1 MSNDIITFAVIC
13 TILGVLALLAVVLPL
28 WRNKAGHV
36 AVDTD
41 IDIYRDQLSEV
52 ERDLARGVLDE
63 VEAERTR
70 TEISRRLLTADATGR
85 AALKD
90 APKGLSRVAAVILGL
105 GLLGASGWLYLNYGA
120 PGYGDVPRA
129 ERVALSDERRANRP
143 GQLEA
148 EAVAPA
154 PENLLD
160 QFDDQTRD
168 LIQARRAAAF
178 ENPDDLAT
186 WDVLSRTEAAIGA
199 YARATRA
206 QEKVIALKGD
216 AVTPADIETLLDLMV
231 AGTAGYVSPEA
242 EAVAFQLLQLDA
254 ANAPAQ
260 YYMGL
265 MYAQNDRPDLAFP
278 IWRKV
283 VEESP
288 PGTLHW
294 NFAAG
299 QIGDLA
305 FMLGVDYALPD
316 QRGPSDD
323 QIADAQNMTEEDR
336 AAMIQGMVQQLA
348 ERLATD
354 GGPPQDWAR
363 LVTALGVLGEDE
375 KARQVVAEAEIVFG
389 GDVQAVGIIR
399 AAAQEAGVLE

>member
-1 MSNDIITFAVIC
+1 MNNDIITFAVIC
-13 TILGVLALLAVVLPL
+13 TILGILALLAVILPL
-28 WRNKAGHV
+28 WRNKSGHA

-41 IDIYRDQLSEV
+41 IDIYRDQLTEV
-52 ERDLARGVLDE
+52 ERDLARGVLDQT
-63 VEAERTR
+63 EADRTR

-90 APKGLSRVAAVILGL
+90 APKGLSRVAATVLGL

-129 ERVALSDERRANRP
+129 ERVAISDERRANRP

-148 EAVAPA
+148 EAAAPA
-154 PENLLD
+154 PEDLLE

-168 LIQARRAAAF
+168 LIQARRVAAF
-178 ENPDDLAT
+178 EKPEDLAT

-206 QEKVIALKGD
+206 QERVVALKGD
-216 AVTPADIETLLDLMV
+216 AATPADIETLLDLMV
-231 AGTAGYVSPEA
+231 AATAGYVSPEA
-242 EAVAFQLLQLDA
+242 EAVAFQLLQMDPE
-254 ANAPAQ
+254 NPPAQ

-288 PGTLHW
+288 RDTLHW

-299 QIGDLA
+299 QIGDVA

-316 QRGPSDD
+316 QRGPSNE

-399 AAAQEAGVLE
+399 AAAQEAGILE

>member
-1 MSNDIITFAVIC
+1 
-13 TILGVLALLAVVLPL
+13 
-28 WRNKAGHV
+28 
-36 AVDTD
+36 
-41 IDIYRDQLSEV
+41 EV
-52 ERDLARGVLDE
+52 ERDLARGVLDQT
-63 VEAERTR
+63 EADRTR

-85 AALKD
+85 AALTD
-90 APKGLSRVAAVILGL
+90 APKGLSRVAAAVLGL
-105 GLLGASGWLYLNYGA
+105 GLLSASGWLYLNYGA

-129 ERVALSDERRANRP
+129 ERVAISDERRANRP

-148 EAVAPA
+148 EAAAPA

-168 LIQARRAAAF
+168 LIQDRRAAAF
-178 ENPDDLAT
+178 EKPEDLAT

-199 YARATRA
+199 YDRATRA
-206 QEKVIALKGD
+206 QERVVALKGD
-216 AVTPADIETLLDLMV
+216 EVTPADIETLLDLMV
-231 AGTAGYVSPEA
+231 AATAGYVSPEA
-242 EAVAFQLLQLDA
+242 EAVAFQLLQMDPD
-254 ANAPAQ
+254 NAPAQ
-260 YYMGL
+260 YYTGL
-265 MYAQNDRPDLAFP
+265 MYAQNDRPDMAFP

-288 PGTLHW
+288 RDTLHW

-299 QIGDLA
+299 QIGDVA

-316 QRGPSDD
+316 QRGPSNE

-375 KARQVVAEAEIVFG
+375 KARQVVDEAEIVFG

-399 AAAQEAGVLE
+399 AAAQEAGILE

>member
-1 MSNDIITFAVIC
+1 MNSELIIFAVIC
-13 TILGVLALLAVVLPL
+13 TILGVLALLAIILPL
-28 WRNKAGHV
+28 WRNKAGHA

-41 IDIYRDQLSEV
+41 IDIYRDQLNEV
-52 ERDLARGVLDE
+52 ERDLARGVLDQT
-63 VEAERTR
+63 EADRTR

-90 APKGLSRVAAVILGL
+90 APKTLSRVTAAVLGL
-105 GLLGASGWLYLNYGA
+105 GLLGSAGAFYVTHGA
-120 PGYGDVPRA
+120 PGYGDVSRA
-129 ERVALSDERRANRP
+129 ERVAISDERRANRP

-148 EAVAPA
+148 EAAAPT
-154 PENLLD
+154 PDNLLD

-168 LIQARRAAAF
+168 LIQTRRAAAF
-178 ENPDDLAT
+178 ETPDDLAT

-199 YARATRA
+199 YASATRA
-206 QEKVIALKGD
+206 QERVIAIKGD
-216 AVTPADIETLLDLMV
+216 EATPADIETLLDLMV
-231 AGTAGYVSPEA
+231 AATAGYVSPEA
-242 EAVAFQLLQLDA
+242 EAVALNLLQRDA
-254 ANAPAQ
+254 TNTAAQ
-260 YYMGL
+260 YYLGL
-265 MYAQNDRPDLAFP
+265 MYAQNDRPDMAFP

-288 PGTLHW
+288 RGTLHW

-299 QIGDLA
+299 QIGDVA

-316 QRGPSDD
+316 QRGPSND

-363 LVTALGVLGEDE
+363 LVSALGVLGEDE

-399 AAAQEAGVLE
+399 AAAQQAGILE